1 MSGSLVVYGDF
12 RGLFKTSQSMPLG
25 NNDVFPTDLSHK
37 VQVYKGTIDNVRFEQ
52 EYKPEQHRILKSFV
66 LSTIPDIEINGNAS
80 GPFSDKRI
88 YTFQQL
94 IIIDPKIERTYS
106 MNNSTYGELSGT
118 VYGYTEQNP
127 QISRMNPSPPP
138 NEGDSGT
145 GVQDPTGNGGNNG
158 NQVGG
163 GSNGSGST
171 EFNNE
176 TEIGRII
183 NQSKEGCSSIYSG
196 CLENIWR
203 IISAILLLLLLW
215 WLIRSCNQ
223 IANDNR
229 ACDRKEKIFR
239 ELTDEER
246 KNKKL
251 KEQYEQRIERFIN
264 ANQTIFFYK
273 NSSEQTLISQKQ
285 NSLRKWAKLI
295 KTCKE
300 KKFEIIGH
308 HAGKSLEDKYSDIDL
323 RRARRTKYELK
334 KLGVKSQQIICS
346 RMADKERKYSN
357 EIRQIRVGK
366 RMCFYNR
373 NMRVEIR
380 VKK

>member
-1 MSGSLVVYGDF
+1 
-12 RGLFKTSQSMPLG
+12 MPLG
-25 NNDVFPTDLSHK
+25 NNDNFPTDLSHK
-37 VQVYKGTIDNVRFEQ
+37 VQVYQGTIDNVSFQ
-52 EYKPEQHRILKSFV
+52 HEYKPEQHRILKSFV
-66 LSTIPDIEINGNAS
+66 LSTVPDIEINGNES

-94 IIIDPKIERTYS
+94 IIVDPKIERTYT
-106 MNNSTYGELSGT
+106 MNNSTYGELSGK
-118 VYGYTEQNP
+118 VYGYTEKNP
-127 QISRMNPSPPP
+127 QITRLNPPPPP
-138 NEGDSGT
+138 NGGNSSEGSNDA
-145 GVQDPTGNGGNNG
+145 TGNGGNNG
-158 NQVGG
+158 NELGG
-163 GSNGSGST
+163 GSSGGAGST
-171 EFNNE
+171 EFDNE

-183 NQSKEGCSSIYSG
+183 NQSKEGCFSLYSG

-203 IISAILLLLLLW
+203 ILVAILLLLFLW

-264 ANQTIFFYK
+264 ANQNIFFYK

-285 NSLRKWAKLI
+285 NTLRKWAKLI

-308 HAGKSLEDKYSDIDL
+308 HAGRSLEDKYSDIDL
-323 RRARRTKYELK
+323 RRAKRTKYELT
-334 KLGVKSQQIICS
+334 KLGVKSQQIICLG
-346 RMADKERKYSN
+346 MANKETKYSN

-366 RMCFYNR
+366 SMRSYNR